1 MRHARGLEQALLLA
15 LSVSCRNAVS
25 GEEQPARAA
34 PSASPLRSLLAVP
47 RADRFSCGPD
57 QCVQS
62 HPRLPDSGQ
71 WRCAE
76 SGLVVWCAGGEP
88 AAAVAPAPA
97 DPGYRCGLRF
107 GGASE
112 RICIDEHPDYPPP
125 QMGRNRCAFA
135 QERGIARVCKVGA
148 TKAAKP
154 LSPGALPACWLGQDC
169 RSGNCDRGTCR
180 CAADRDCERGVCSFG
195 VCAEGAR

>member
-1 MRHARGLEQALLLA
+1 VRHARGLELVLLLA
-15 LSVSCRNAVS
+15 LSVGCRNGVS
-25 GEEQPARAA
+25 EKEQPARAV
-34 PSASPLRSLLAVP
+34 SSISPLRSVLAVP

-76 SGLVVWCAGGEP
+76 SEQVVWCAGGEP
-88 AAAVAPAPA
+88 AAGVALAPP
-97 DPGYRCGLRF
+97 DPGYRCGPRF

-125 QMGRNRCAFA
+125 HTGRNRCAFA
-135 QERGIARVCKVGA
+135 QEHGVARVCRAGA
-148 TKAAKP
+148 TNDAKP
-154 LSPGALPACWLGQDC
+154 LSPGALPACWLGKDC
-169 RSGNCDRGTCR
+169 RSGDCDRGTCR
-180 CAADRDCERGVCSFG
+180 CATDQDCERGVCHLG